1 MLKGNM
7 MKIGIIGAGSFGVS
21 LAKHLKENG
30 NEVLIWANSKETKDL
45 INEKGQSKYLPGV
58 NISGIKASNSLKEVI
73 DGASLIIHVT
83 SSKYF
88 RKVLQEYKE
97 YVKDDQKI
105 IICSKGIEKESKKT
119 LEEVLKEELPNISY
133 GVLSGPSHAEEVARN
148 METVIVCASEDEK
161 LIKLVMEAF
170 DGERIRI
177 YGSKDVIGV
186 ALGGVLKNIIA
197 VSAGIAY
204 GLNKGDNALTAIITR
219 GLVELSRFAEKL
231 GADPK
236 TIYGLSGLGDLIV
249 TCLSEYSRNRK
260 AGILL
265 SKGYTKEE
273 IEKELGMV
281 VEGFDNID
289 AVYEMSKELNID
301 TPITDEVY
309 KILHGETTAD
319 DAVKNLMTRKNKYE

>member
-83 SSKYF
+83 PSKYF
-88 RKVLQEYKE
+88 RKVLKEYKE

>member
-83 SSKYF
+83 PSKYF
-88 RKVLQEYKE
+88 RKVLKEYKE

-309 KILHGETTAD
+309 KILHGETTVNV
-319 DAVKNLMTRKNKYE
+319 AVKNLMTRKNKYE

>member
-83 SSKYF
+83 PSKYF

-204 GLNKGDNALTAIITR
+204 GLNKGDNVLTAIITR

-319 DAVKNLMTRKNKYE
+319 VAVKNLMTRKNKYE

>member
-83 SSKYF
+83 PSKYF

-249 TCLSEYSRNRK
+249 TCLSAYSRNRK

-319 DAVKNLMTRKNKYE
+319 VAVKNLMTRKNKYE

>member
-83 SSKYF
+83 PSKYF
-88 RKVLQEYKE
+88 RKVLKEYKE

-119 LEEVLKEELPNISY
+119 LEEVLKGELPNISY

>member
-83 SSKYF
+83 PSKYF
-88 RKVLQEYKE
+88 RKVLKEYKE

-186 ALGGVLKNIIA
+186 VLGGVLKNIIA

>member
-83 SSKYF
+83 PSKYF
-88 RKVLQEYKE
+88 RKVLKEYKE

-319 DAVKNLMTRKNKYE
+319 EAVKNLMTRKNKYE

>member
-83 SSKYF
+83 PSKYF

-309 KILHGETTAD
+309 KILHGETTVNV
-319 DAVKNLMTRKNKYE
+319 AVKNLMTRKNKYE

>member
-83 SSKYF
+83 PSKYF
-88 RKVLQEYKE
+88 RKVLKEYKE

-231 GADPK
+231 GANPK

-301 TPITDEVY
+301 KPITDEVY